1 MEKEDKPMKKSDM
14 QEKFRHLLDQTKEM
28 IRMTR
33 DKGEKQTAMM
43 FYGKVCGIAS
53 AMYAIGIIDFDQQ
66 SYIRDEAWA
75 ICQGKELDD
84 EAC

>member
-1 MEKEDKPMKKSDM
+1 MKKSDM
-14 QEKFRHLLDQTKEM
+14 QEKFRDLLDRTKKM

-33 DKGEKQTAMM
+33 DKGETQTAMM

-53 AMYAIGIIDFDQQ
+53 AMYAIGIIDYDQQ
-66 SYIRDEAWA
+66 SYIWDEAWA
-75 ICQGKELDD
+75 ICQGKEPDD